1 MFRKMYAFWLAGT
14 VVLAGSVLAQAPPA
28 SAATTETGFQ
38 AAAYGTR
45 VGVGSVVES
54 GPSALALLG
63 CTSATGV
70 THTNT
75 AASVSAPPLLLTGT
89 LDTGAASETTSTGV
103 AATSTS
109 TVQSASLLSGLV
121 TATAVKSVSTSSRND
136 STGAFSVS
144 SAGTTF
150 AGLSVAGVPI
160 SGTPAP
166 NTKLTLPGVGYVILN
181 QQTAHVGSRS
191 ADLTV
196 IGIHLVVTL
205 STPLAHIGTQVV
217 VGSAESSLG
226 GPVAGLL
233 DGLSY
238 GANANV
244 GSTVIAGE
252 QFPQPLYCLGTGG
265 KTDTNSAASV
275 SVPAILA
282 SGTVAD
288 TAEGSVDA
296 SKVSGEVTSTV
307 QGLNLLSG
315 LVTATAVKADVTASG
330 KPPALG
336 DSSSFLG
343 LSVSGFPEIGDNVPP
358 NTSVPLAGIGTLWL
372 HKVTKTAQSITVV
385 MVQLDVTVPG
395 NSLGLSPGTQV
406 NVAYARTGVR

>member
-1 MFRKMYAFWLAGT
+1 MFRKIYAFWLAGI
-14 VVLAGSVLAQAPPA
+14 VVLAGSVLAQASPA
-28 SAATTETGFQ
+28 SAATTEMGFQ
-38 AAAYGTR
+38 ATAYGTR
-45 VGVGSVVES
+45 VDVGSVVES

-75 AASVSAPPLLLTGT
+75 EASVSAPPLLLTGT
-89 LDTGAASETTSTGV
+89 IDTGAASETTSTGV

-109 TVQSASLLSGLV
+109 TIQSASLLSGLV
-121 TATAVKSVSTSSRND
+121 TATAVKSVSTTSRD
-136 STGAFSVS
+136 DATGAFSVS
-144 SAGTTF
+144 AAGTTF

-160 SGTPAP
+160 TGTPRP
-166 NTKLTLPGVGYVILN
+166 NTKLTLPGVGYVMLN
-181 QQTAHVGSRS
+181 QQTSHVGNGS

-196 IGIHLVVTL
+196 IGIHVVVTL
-205 STPLAHIGTQVV
+205 STPLAPVGTQIV

-252 QFPQPLYCLGTGG
+252 QFPQPLYCPGTGG

-275 SVPAILA
+275 SVPGILT
-282 SGTVAD
+282 SGSVAD
-288 TAEGSVDA
+288 TAEGLVDA
-296 SKVSGEVTSTV
+296 TKVSGEVTSTV

-330 KPPALG
+330 NPPALG

-343 LSVSGFPEIGDNVPP
+343 LSVAGFPGIGDNVPP
-358 NTSVPLAGIGTLWL
+358 NTRLSVAGIGTLWL
-372 HKVTKTAQSITVV
+372 HKVTRTAQGITVV

-395 NSLGLSPGTQV
+395 NPAGLAPGTQV
-406 NVAYARTGVR
+406 NVAYARIGVH